1 MRHRSLLTLFAMF
14 ALLTF
19 GTGTARA
26 GIFDWNGL
34 PGLNAG
40 NGANWVREYTTGLPP
55 TTMYAAT
62 EGDGVYRSTN
72 NGITWSKF
80 SSGLEKVPGA
90 MNVRTVYTSGATAYA
105 GTTAGL
111 FKTVGAD
118 WQPVAQG
125 PEDDPKNP
133 KKLNAAVQAVFSGP
147 TGTLL
152 AG

>member
-1 MRHRSLLTLFAMF
+1 MRHRSLVMLIAM
-14 ALLTF
+14 LLLATT
-19 GTGTARA
+19 GAGTAWA
-26 GIFDWNGL
+26 GPLDWNGL
-34 PGLNAG
+34 PGLSAG

-90 MNVRTVYTSGATAYA
+90 MNVRTVYTSDATAYA

-111 FKTVGAD
+111 FNTVGAD
-118 WQPVAQG
+118 
-125 PEDDPKNP
+125 
-133 KKLNAAVQAVFSGP
+133 
-147 TGTLL
+147 
-152 AG
+152 